1 MNLPQK
7 LHPAFLD
14 GKVKGLFING
24 QTQAALSGRTFD
36 TISPSTGELLAKVSQ
51 AGKEDIDLA
60 VAAARKAFEG
70 EWRRFKPFD
79 RQQVMLKLAEIVE
92 KNYDELALLDSMDMG
107 APLSRTLLG
116 RRRAVSLLRYYAGLA
131 TTIEGVTI
139 PNSAAGDIFAYT
151 QKEPVGVVGAI
162 NPWNGPIGLAI
173 WKICPVLASG
183 CTIVLKPAE
192 QAPLS
197 PLRLAELC
205 MEAGIPPGVV
215 NVVTGLGD
223 AGAALAEHPDVDK
236 IAFTGSTEVGQK
248 IVRASAGNM
257 KRLSMELGGK
267 SPDIVFDDADLEAA
281 VPGAAMAV
289 FQNSGQIC
297 SAGTRLYVQRSIY
310 EEFVQRVAAYAK
322 TLRVGDPLAPETQL
336 GPVVSSEQLDRIS
349 GFLELGKQQGARTL
363 SGGERITEG
372 SLGNGFYIAPTVFA
386 DVNDNMR
393 IAREEIFGP
402 VISAMPFDTLEEVIV
417 RANDSNYGLGSGV
430 WSRNINTVHR
440 VAQGLRTGTVWANC
454 YQVMDPA
461 IPFGGYKM
469 SGYGRESGQEH
480 LREYVQTKSVIV
492 KLDEASTPQ
501 RA

>member
-1 MNLPQK
+1 
-7 LHPAFLD
+7 
-14 GKVKGLFING
+14 
-24 QTQAALSGRTFD
+24 
-36 TISPSTGELLAKVSQ
+36 LAHVAQ

-70 EWRRFKPFD
+70 EWSRFKPFD
-79 RQQVMLKLAEIVE
+79 RQQVMLKLAEIVD
-92 KNYDELALLDSMDMG
+92 KNYDELALLDSLDMG
-107 APLSRTLLG
+107 GPLSRTLLG
-116 RRRAVSLLRYYAGLA
+116 RRRAVALLRYYAGLA
-131 TTIEGVTI
+131 TTLEGQTI
-139 PNSAAGDIFAYT
+139 PNSLAGNVFAYT

-267 SPDIVFDDADLEAA
+267 SPDIVFDDADLDAA
-281 VPGAAMAV
+281 VTGAAMAV

-322 TLRVGDPLAPETQL
+322 TLRVGDPLDPDTQL
-336 GPVVSSEQLDRIS
+336 GPVVSEEQLSRITS
-349 GFLELGKQQGARTL
+349 YLEIGKKQGARAL

-372 SLGNGFYIAPTVFA
+372 QLGKGYYIAPTVFA
-386 DVNDNMR
+386 DVTDNMR

-402 VISAMPFDTLEEVIV
+402 VISAMPFDTMEEVIG

-430 WSRNINTVHR
+430 WSRNISTIHR
-440 VAQGLRTGTVWANC
+440 VAHGLRTGTVWANC
-454 YQVMDPA
+454 YQLMDPA

-480 LREYVQTKSVIV
+480 LHEYVQTKSVIV
-492 KLDEASTPQ
+492 KLA
-501 RA
+501 